1 LNTDCIEKGAWDK
14 IKHAHF
20 IEESID
26 SSFVGGLM
34 TIKTKP
40 FKTEI
45 LYFSES
51 PEELIAVSV
60 DHYSVRYVNNP
71 NISSHVLDGVSSE
84 SSHQGK
90 DRIVNRVQ
98 KLFLKYQCPEGTN
111 NSK

>member
-1 LNTDCIEKGAWDK
+1 MNTDCIEKGAWDK

-20 IEESID
+20 IEEDID

-51 PEELIAVSV
+51 PEEFIAI
-60 DHYSVRYVNNP
+60 YSVRYVYNP

-98 KLFLKYQCPEGTN
+98 KLLLKYPCPEGTN